1 MRIIKLSQ
9 VPKDPF
15 YGPTPTIGVGTI
27 TSQPI
32 VPEGASKNYLIK
44 MVNFNKGARNKFH
57 KHTCDQ
63 VLIITQGKG
72 IVANEQ
78 GETRVEAGDIVHV
91 QAGEKHWHGAT
102 KEDTFSHIYILSADN
117 QTTQLED

>member
-1 MRIIKLSQ
+1 MKVIKLSQ

-32 VPEGASKNYLIK
+32 VPEGASKNYLMK

-72 IVANEQ
+72 IIATDEGQ
-78 GETRVEAGDIVHV
+78 TIVEAGDIVHV
-91 QAGEKHWHGAT
+91 KAGEKHWHGAT
-102 KEDTFSHIYILSADN
+102 KDSEFSHIVVTKAESK
-117 QTTQLED
+117 TTQQEA

>member
-44 MVNFNKGARNKFH
+44 MVNFNKSARNKFH

-72 IVANEQ
+72 IVATEQ

-102 KEDTFSHIYILSADN
+102 KDSAFSHIYVMSPDQKI
-117 QTTQLED
+117 TQIED